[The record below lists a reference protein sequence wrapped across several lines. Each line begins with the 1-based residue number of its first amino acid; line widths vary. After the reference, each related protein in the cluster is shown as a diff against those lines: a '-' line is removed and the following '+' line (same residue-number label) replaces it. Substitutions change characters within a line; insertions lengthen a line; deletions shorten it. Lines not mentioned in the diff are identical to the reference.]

1 MHYLV
6 SKHEVLTSDEA
17 QIELSRYSMDLSEV
31 PYILYEDSALVQL
44 RREGIE
50 TPIGSLVRIH
60 RVRPRLT
67 KGDEPNAELRTK
79 IVLRHILEV

>member
-6 SKHEVLTSDEA
+6 SKHEVLSDDEA
-17 QIELSRYSMDLSEV
+17 QAELVHYSMDLSEV
-31 PYILYEDSALVQL
+31 PYILYGDGALVQL

-60 RVRPRLT
+60 RVRPRLN
-67 KGDEPNAELRTK
+67 KEDEPNPELRTK
-79 IVLRHILEV
+79 TVLRHILGA